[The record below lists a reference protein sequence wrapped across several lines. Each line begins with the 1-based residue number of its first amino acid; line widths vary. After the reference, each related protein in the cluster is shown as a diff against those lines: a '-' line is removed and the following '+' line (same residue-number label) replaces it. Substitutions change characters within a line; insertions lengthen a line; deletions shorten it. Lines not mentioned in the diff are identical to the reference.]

1 MKDRAGRTL
10 SRAEQAEIRRM
21 NEENAEVARRRR
33 EQTGGR
39 KR

>member
-10 SRAEQAEIRRM
+10 SRADQAEIDQMNRENRRAADQA
-21 NEENAEVARRRR
+21 AEK
-33 EQTGGR
+33 G